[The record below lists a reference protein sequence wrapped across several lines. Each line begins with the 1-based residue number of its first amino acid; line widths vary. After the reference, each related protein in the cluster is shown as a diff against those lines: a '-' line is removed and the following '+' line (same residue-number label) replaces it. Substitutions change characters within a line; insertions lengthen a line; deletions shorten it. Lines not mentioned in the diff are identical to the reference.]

1 MNPGS
6 VRRKLTT
13 ILASDVAGYSRLM
26 SEDEEATLATLKE
39 YREIMFGLINRHEG
53 RVFGTAG
60 DSVVAEFG
68 SAVEAVRCAISIQEE
83 LRARNAETEENRQMH
98 FRVGVSLGDVMVE
111 GDDLFGD
118 GVNVAARLEGVAPPG
133 GICISGSVFEQV
145 KNKLSL
151 GFEDIGPQKVKN
163 IAEPVPAFQVV
174 PARVSVASA
183 EPPARGTDRKRNR
196 ALAAALVLAVFV
208 GGAAVWAVFLRGP
221 APDSLQAIMAGVTIQ
236 GTTNQSRRPFT
247 IRLIKD
253 QTAELSAGP
262 TPDGLKKGFLE
273 SGKWWV
279 DNEKFCMQ
287 FTRFA
292 QGRAMCPEI
301 AIEKGL
307 ITAYGRRDGT
317 PTGWTFI
324 K

>member
-6 VRRKLTT
+6 VKRKLTT
-13 ILASDVAGYSRLM
+13 ILASDVAGYSRMM

-39 YREIMFGLINRHEG
+39 YREIIFGLIDRHDG
-53 RVFGTAG
+53 RVFGMAG

-68 SAVEAVRCAISIQEE
+68 SAVEAVRSAISIQEE
-83 LRARNAETEENRQMH
+83 LRARNAEIEESRQMQ
-98 FRVGVSLGDVMVE
+98 FRIGVSVGDVMVE

-118 GVNVAARLEGVAPPG
+118 GVNVAARLEGIAPPG
-133 GICISGSVFEQV
+133 GICISASVFEQV

-163 IAEPVPAFQVV
+163 IAEPVPAFKIV
-174 PARVSVASA
+174 PASVSVAPTA
-183 EPPARGTDRKRNR
+183 PPATGAGRRRTK
-196 ALAAALVLAVFV
+196 ALAAALVLAVLV
-208 GGAAVWAVFLRGP
+208 GGALVWAVFPRGP

-236 GTTNQSRRPFT
+236 GTTNRSRRPFT
-247 IRLIKD
+247 IRLIGNGA
-253 QTAELSAGP
+253 AELSAGA
-262 TPDGLKKGFLE
+262 TPDGAKKGFLE
-273 SGKWWV
+273 TGKWWV
-279 DNEKFCMQ
+279 DNKKFCMQ

-301 AIEKGL
+301 AIEEGL
-307 ITAYGRRDGT
+307 INAYSRRDGT
-317 PTGWTFI
+317 PVGWTFI

>member
-6 VRRKLTT
+6 VKRKLTT
-13 ILASDVAGYSRLM
+13 ILASDVAGYSRMM

-39 YREIMFGLINRHEG
+39 YREIIFGLIDRHDG
-53 RVFGTAG
+53 RVFGMAG

-68 SAVEAVRCAISIQEE
+68 SAVEAVRAAISIQEE
-83 LRARNAETEENRQMH
+83 LRARNAEMEESRQMQ
-98 FRVGVSLGDVMVE
+98 FRIGVSVGDVMVE

-118 GVNVAARLEGVAPPG
+118 GVNVAARLEGIAPPG
-133 GICISGSVFEQV
+133 GICISASVFEQV

-151 GFEDIGPQKVKN
+151 GFEDIGPQRVKN
-163 IAEPVPAFQVV
+163 IAEPVPAFKIV
-174 PARVSVASA
+174 PASVSVAPA
-183 EPPARGTDRKRNR
+183 APPAPRVGRKRTK
-196 ALAAALVLAVFV
+196 ALAAALVLAALV
-208 GGAAVWAVFLRGP
+208 GGAVVWAVFPRGP

-247 IRLIKD
+247 IRLNGNGA
-253 QTAELSAGP
+253 AELSTGP
-262 TPDGLKKGFLE
+262 TPGSAKKGFLE
-273 SGKWWV
+273 TGKWWV

-301 AIEKGL
+301 AIEQGL
-307 ITAYGRRDGT
+307 ITAYRRRDGS
-317 PTGWTFI
+317 PVGWTFI